1 MTAADRISPNRRPL
15 FRAGLIPLAAI
26 QAFLGLYALVAPRS
40 FYEDFPLGRGWVAAL
55 PSYSEHLVR
64 DVGGLFL
71 ATAVIL
77 GAAAL
82 WLDRR
87 LVLAALASFLAFSL
101 PHTTYHLFNLE
112 VYGAADALA
121 NVVTLG
127 ATVLVPVAL
136 LVLALRREPEGP
148 APTST
153 PGGPAEAGAEGR
165 TG

>member
-1 MTAADRISPNRRPL
+1 MTAPDRISPPRRPL
-15 FRAGLIPLAAI
+15 FRAGLVPLAAI
-26 QAFLGLYALVAPRS
+26 QGFVGAYALLAPRS

-87 LVLAALASFLAFSL
+87 LVVVALASFLAFSL

-112 VYGAADALA
+112 VYGAADALG
-121 NVVTLG
+121 NVVTLS

-136 LVLALRREPEGP
+136 LALALRPTAEEGATRAP
-148 APTST
+148 AVTAAGDRGGST
-153 PGGPAEAGAEGR
+153 
-165 TG
+165 T